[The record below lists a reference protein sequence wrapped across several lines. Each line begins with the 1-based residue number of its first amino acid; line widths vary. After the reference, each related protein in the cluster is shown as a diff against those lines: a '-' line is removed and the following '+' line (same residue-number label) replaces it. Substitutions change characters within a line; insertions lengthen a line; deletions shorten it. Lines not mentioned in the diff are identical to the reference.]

1 MSKEF
6 VKKRFEQSIELKKQ
20 VKEKFSEEIFQIAQ
34 ILSDCLKQGGK
45 ILLCGNGGSASDSQH
60 IATELVVRLKSN
72 STRSPL
78 PAIALTTNS
87 SILTA
92 CANDFGFEFVFS
104 RQIEALGKKGD
115 CLLALSTSGNSL
127 NISQAVKKAKELGIK
142 TIALLGGS
150 GGEVKNLTDI
160 SLIVPSPDSQRVQ
173 EVHIT
178 IGHILVELIE
188 ENLMGQ
194 E

>member
-1 MSKEF
+1 MSKELI
-6 VKKRFEQSIELKKQ
+6 KKRFSESIELKRKVQ
-20 VKEKFSEEIFQIAQ
+20 ENFSEQIFEIAK
-34 ILSDCLKQGGK
+34 ILSLCLKQGGK

-60 IATELVVRLKSN
+60 IATELMVRLKSDSQRN
-72 STRSPL
+72 PL

-92 CANDFGFEFVFS
+92 CANDFGFQNIFS

-115 CLLALSTSGNSL
+115 VLLALSTSGKSP
-127 NISQAVKKAKELGIK
+127 NILKAVEKAKKLGIK
-142 TIALLGGS
+142 TVALLGGS
-150 GGEVKNLTDI
+150 GGEVKNLADF
-160 SLIVPSPDSQRVQ
+160 LLLVPSADSQRVQ

-188 ENLMGQ
+188 ENLKCQ